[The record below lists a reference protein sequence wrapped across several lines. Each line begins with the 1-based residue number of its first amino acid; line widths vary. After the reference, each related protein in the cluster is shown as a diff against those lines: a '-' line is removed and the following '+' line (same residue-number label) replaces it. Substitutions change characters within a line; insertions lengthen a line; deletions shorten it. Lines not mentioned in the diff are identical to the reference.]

1 MFLLDVL
8 SEAQLSTPD
17 ENKQVCFYL
26 QASKTD
32 NLNEETSSFAGIDD
46 SHDSALAQEKRK
58 KFFFYKKRTRNME
71 RGSMSRN
78 SVIN

>member
-8 SEAQLSTPD
+8 SEPQLSTPD

-58 KFFFYKKRTRNME
+58 KFFL
-71 RGSMSRN
+71 
-78 SVIN
+78 

>member
-8 SEAQLSTPD
+8 SEPQLSTPD

-58 KFFFYKKRTRNME
+58 KFFSKKRTRNME
-71 RGSMSRN
+71 RSSISCN

>member
-1 MFLLDVL
+1 M
-8 SEAQLSTPD
+8 
-17 ENKQVCFYL
+17 

-58 KFFFYKKRTRNME
+58 KFFL
-71 RGSMSRN
+71 
-78 SVIN
+78 